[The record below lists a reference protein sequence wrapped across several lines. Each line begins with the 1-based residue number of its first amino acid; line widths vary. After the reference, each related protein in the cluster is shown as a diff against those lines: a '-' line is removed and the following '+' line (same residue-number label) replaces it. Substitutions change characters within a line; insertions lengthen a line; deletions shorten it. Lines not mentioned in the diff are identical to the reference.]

1 MRCDQPYDKCGNNLD
16 SHDAHPYPYKVA
28 ICASAITVQYRKHAY
43 TGATSDCA
51 AVQYPSRAI
60 RSKPL
65 YLYYGISSNKNM
77 ALYPNIVA
85 QRSALRNQV
94 FSNQVFS
101 SL

>member
-16 SHDAHPYPYKVA
+16 SHDAHLYPYEVVF
-28 ICASAITVQYRKHAY
+28 CASAITVQYYRKYAY

-51 AVQYPSRAI
+51 AVQYPSRVI

-65 YLYYGISSNKNM
+65 YLYGISSNENM

-94 FSNQVFS
+94 FGNEVFIS
-101 SL
+101 